1 MFNKTQDMPVTTSA
15 KPYTPPADINVAILH
30 TIIAVTALRDV
41 LLKENE
47 ALEASKTKDFLALQ
61 DEKVEV
67 ARRYEILVNHLM
79 DNGEKTKTADEK
91 LKAQLQ
97 RLQGDFST
105 VCQRNLE
112 LIERMKT
119 ATEKLGECIMRSA
132 RKTAEAATQFAY
144 GSSGKMQRGNRA
156 SIGLEERA

>member
-1 MFNKTQDMPVTTSA
+1 MFNDKTYNPQAASP
-15 KPYTPPADINVAILH
+15 KPYTPPADINVALLH

-47 ALEASKTKDFLALQ
+47 ALESSKTSLFLDLQ
-61 DEKVEV
+61 DEKVEA

-79 DNGEKTKTADEK
+79 DNGEKTKTADMK
-91 LKAQLQ
+91 LRDQLQ
-97 RLQGDFST
+97 RLQGDFSK

-112 LIERMKT
+112 LIERMRN
-119 ATEKLGECIMRSA
+119 ATEKLGECIIKSA

-144 GSSGKMQRGNRA
+144 GSSGKMQKGNKA
-156 SIGLEERA
+156 TIGLNERA

>member
-1 MFNKTQDMPVTTSA
+1 MFENKTYDPQTSA

-41 LLKENE
+41 LIKENE
-47 ALEASKTKDFLALQ
+47 ALAASKSALFLELQ
-61 DEKVEV
+61 DAKVDA

-79 DNGEKTKTADEK
+79 DNGEKTKAADQK
-91 LKAQLQ
+91 LKDQLQ
-97 RLQGDFST
+97 RLQGDFSA

-112 LIERMKT
+112 LIERMKN

-144 GSSGKMQRGNRA
+144 GSSGKMQKGNRA
-156 SIGLEERA
+156 TIGVEERV

>member
-1 MFNKTQDMPVTTSA
+1 MFNKTQDMPAPASA
-15 KPYTPPADINVAILH
+15 KPYSPPADINVAILH

-47 ALEASKTKDFLALQ
+47 ALEASKTHDFLALQ

-67 ARRYEILVNHLM
+67 ARRYELLVNHLM
-79 DNGEKTKTADEK
+79 DNGEKTKAADSK

-105 VCQRNLE
+105 VCHRNLE
-112 LIERMKT
+112 LIERMKN

-156 SIGLEERA
+156 SIGVEERA

>member
-1 MFNKTQDMPVTTSA
+1 MFNKSNDQVSVA

-41 LLKENE
+41 LTKENE
-47 ALEASKTKDFLALQ
+47 ALEASKTKVFLELQ
-61 DEKVEV
+61 DEKVEA
-67 ARRYEILVNHLM
+67 ARRYELLVNHLM
-79 DNGEKTKTADEK
+79 DNGADTKNADTK

-97 RLQGDFST
+97 RLQGDFSA

-112 LIERMKT
+112 LIERMKN
-119 ATEKLGECIMRSA
+119 ATEKLGECIMKSA

-144 GSSGKMQRGNRA
+144 GSSGKMQKGNRA
-156 SIGLEERA
+156 TIGVEERA

>member
-1 MFNKTQDMPVTTSA
+1 MFESKTYNPQTAA

-41 LLKENE
+41 LMKENE
-47 ALEASKTKDFLALQ
+47 ALAASKSALFLELQ
-61 DEKVEV
+61 DEKVEA

-79 DNGEKTKTADEK
+79 DNGEKTKSADQK
-91 LKAQLQ
+91 LKDQLQ
-97 RLQGDFST
+97 RLQGDFSA

-112 LIERMKT
+112 LIERMKN

-144 GSSGKMQRGNRA
+144 GSSGKMQKGNRA
-156 SIGLEERA
+156 TIGVEERV